1 MFQSPFKH
9 CWIYSCKSADGP
21 PTLETLRNF
30 PVINGHIDIAA
41 EIRTDYDKFGTLLLE
56 DKIGN
61 KVDSIA
67 KSKHYITVDITVEIL
82 KHWLQGKGRKPFTWQ
97 TLVKCVQDTC
107 TDLNTLADNMNISL
121 SEHHGSKD
129 SDRAPSEEP

>member
-1 MFQSPFKH
+1 MFQSPFNH
-9 CWIYSCKSADGP
+9 RWISSCKSTDDP

-41 EIRTDYDKFGTLLLE
+41 EIGTTYEKFGTLLLE

-82 KHWLQGKGRKPFTWQ
+82 KQWLQGKGREPVTWR
-97 TLVKCVQDTC
+97 TLVKCLRD
-107 TDLNTLADNMNISL
+107 TDLNTLADNTKISL

-129 SDRAPSEEP
+129 SDRAPSEEL